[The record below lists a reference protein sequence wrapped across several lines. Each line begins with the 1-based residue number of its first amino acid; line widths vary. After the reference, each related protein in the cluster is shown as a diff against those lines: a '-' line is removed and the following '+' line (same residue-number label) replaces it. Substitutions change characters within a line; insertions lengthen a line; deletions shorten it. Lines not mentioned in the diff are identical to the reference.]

1 MQPEANKPPPLP
13 AAPPPAIVP
22 EVLPPEPA
30 MVVKETPNRD
40 LPRWLSRRRLMLA
53 FAIAV
58 LSDVCSV
65 WLEFIPPLQ
74 LASDL
79 ITAGVLFII
88 LGWRWGLLF
97 GLVLEAIPGI
107 AIFPAWV
114 LVVAAIAIWGSAR
127 PGLR

>member
-1 MQPEANKPPPLP
+1 
-13 AAPPPAIVP
+13 VP